1 MTNDEIDNLTRK
13 FNAAS
18 NLHNRFLEKICT
30 NQDEFFN
37 CKFWVDSDEN
47 RLAIE
52 LNNLHFEADWSIV
65 RVNSDF
71 AIEYIFKGVRQKDRF
86 EVFRFYLN
94 GGSIFLRL
102 SENENGIG
110 NYQSEDTIE
119 SIFRNFCSNL
129 FSSNYFSASPEA
141 ST

>member
-18 NLHNRFLEKICT
+18 NLHNRFLEKIYT
-30 NQDEFFN
+30 NQDEFFG
-37 CKFWVDSDEN
+37 CKFLVDFDEK

-52 LNNLHFEADWSIV
+52 LHNLHFVADWCIV

-71 AIEYIFKGVRQKDRF
+71 AIEYIFSGVRPKYRV

-94 GGSIFLRL
+94 GGDIFLRL
-102 SENENGIG
+102 SENERSIG

-119 SIFRNFCSNL
+119 SIFRNFCSNF
-129 FSSNYFSASPEA
+129 FSSNYFNASPEA
-141 ST
+141 SA